1 MSCLC
6 FCEEIIE
13 SWNLHDTFRMCFLIY
28 NESVMVTVKNEK
40 EPSGTFAE
48 IKNQLLPY
56 GKFFLEAV
64 KRFNLED
71 QVGFGIDTR
80 LHWTLPIGSCVT
92 TIVSDETGIIHRKG
106 FSLQQADICA
116 GKEEEIIWIV
126 RPPIKP
132 GGYHFAVQEA
142 VQFIFH

>member
-1 MSCLC
+1 
-6 FCEEIIE
+6 
-13 SWNLHDTFRMCFLIY
+13 
-28 NESVMVTVKNEK
+28 MVTVKNEK